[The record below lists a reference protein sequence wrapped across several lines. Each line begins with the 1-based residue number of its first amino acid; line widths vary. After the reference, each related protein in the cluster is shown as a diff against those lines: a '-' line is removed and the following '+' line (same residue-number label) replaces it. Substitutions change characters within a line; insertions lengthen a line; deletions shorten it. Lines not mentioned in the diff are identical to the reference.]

1 LGRLFNL
8 KLTSY
13 RKLYSNARA
22 QALQELYKAKEMDKA
37 RPESIEAD
45 FEEVAASCGHFS
57 FNLQDFATEMQNYLE
72 ILEELKEE
80 TERPKRR
87 SWRWLLFWRKHRD
100 QSKGDAL
107 SDDEQEGLISREL
120 GGEMP
125 KDITAI
131 MTKRLGYR
139 KVEVGTKIDETKA
152 GKLRAKAMHMLRFLD
167 RDDSMSLD
175 YNYLVECLINPL

>member
-1 LGRLFNL
+1 
-8 KLTSY
+8 
-13 RKLYSNARA
+13 
-22 QALQELYKAKEMDKA
+22 MDKT
-37 RPESIEAD
+37 RPQSIEAD

-80 TERPKRR
+80 TERPKHR
-87 SWRWLLFWRKHRD
+87 SWKWMLFWRKNRG
-100 QSKGDAL
+100 QTKGDAL
-107 SDDEQEGLISREL
+107 SDDEQEGLISRET

-125 KDITAI
+125 KDIADI

-152 GKLRAKAMHMLRFLD
+152 GKFRAKAIRMLRFMD
-167 RDDSMSLD
+167 RDDSMSPQHD
-175 YNYLVECLINPL
+175 YLVACFINPL